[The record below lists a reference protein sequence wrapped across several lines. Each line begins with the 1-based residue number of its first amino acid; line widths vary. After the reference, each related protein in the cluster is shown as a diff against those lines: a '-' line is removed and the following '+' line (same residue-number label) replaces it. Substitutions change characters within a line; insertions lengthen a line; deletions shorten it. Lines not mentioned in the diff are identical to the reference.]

1 MGIIQSRRRNLDI
14 PLLQQDYYNN
24 SFDIVNDLKQNVIH
38 ITEDLNELKASYNT
52 NIYSLNEKQMII
64 NKDLQLLLNNDKL
77 LLKKIKN
84 IEDLLNEIKEIKNSV
99 KYENIDFNN
108 IQQETIKTNL
118 NVSTI

>member
-24 SFDIVNDLKQNVIH
+24 SFDIINDLKQNVIH

-84 IEDLLNEIKEIKNSV
+84 IEDLFNEIKEIKNSV